1 MMERPIKS
9 LSELMDGG
17 VEERFN
23 HALDEVWDNVFD
35 PNTKPDAP
43 REIVMKVKIKASMNR
58 DSARFDVD
66 IVPKLAPPVPL
77 SQTVMLSLGGDGS
90 IVATERTNQ
99 VPGQIGMD
107 GSEQPLPKVMEFKKA
122 ADKAAEQ

>member
-23 HALDEVWDNVFD
+23 EALAKVWDNIFD
-35 PNTKPDAP
+35 PNTEPTAT
-43 REIVMKVKIKASMNR
+43 REVTMKIKIKASERR
-58 DSARFDVD
+58 DSAAFSVDV
-66 IVPKLAPPVPL
+66 IPKLAPPVSL
-77 SQTVMLSLGGDGS
+77 SQTVMLALTAAGN

-99 VPGQIGMD
+99 VPGQIDIEG
-107 GSEQPLPKVMEFKKA
+107 GEQPLPRVITFER
-122 ADKAAEQ
+122 DVQ

>member
-23 HALDEVWDNVFD
+23 RALDQVWDNVFD
-35 PNTKPDAP
+35 PNTKADAP
-43 REIVMKVKIKASMNR
+43 REITMKVKIRASQNR

-66 IVPKLAPPVPL
+66 IIPKLAPPVSL
-77 SQTVMLSLGGDGS
+77 SQTVMLSLSGDGS

-99 VPGQIGMD
+99 IPGQIGMD
-107 GSEQPLPKVMEFKKA
+107 GSEQPLPKVMEFKKPS
-122 ADKAAEQ
+122 DKAAEQ

>member
-1 MMERPIKS
+1 MQERPIKS

-23 HALDEVWDNVFD
+23 QALDQVWDNIYD

-43 REIVMKVKIKASMNR
+43 REIVMKVKIKASERR
-58 DSARFDVD
+58 DSASFSVDV
-66 IVPKLAPPVPL
+66 IPKLAPPVSL
-77 SQTVMLSLGGDGS
+77 SQTVMLSLGSDGS

-99 VPGQIGMD
+99 IPGQIDMD
-107 GSEQPLPKVMEFKKA
+107 GKEQPLPKVMEFKKP
-122 ADKAAEQ
+122 ADKVADQ